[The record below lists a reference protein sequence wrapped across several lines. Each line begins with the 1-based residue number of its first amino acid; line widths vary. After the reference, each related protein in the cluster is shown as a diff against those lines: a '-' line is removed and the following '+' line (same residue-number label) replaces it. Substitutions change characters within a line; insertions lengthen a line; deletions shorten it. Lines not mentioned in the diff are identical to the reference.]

1 MRALNINK
9 PTMNIAEL
17 WEIFLQF
24 EYDEKILLKG
34 IENFLK
40 KYKRKKIL
48 DCACGSGFLTL
59 NLIKRGYDITCT
71 DGSASMLK
79 FLSVKAKKMGIRI
92 KSQKILW
99 SQLAKKYSN
108 DFDVLLCRG
117 SSLIYVNAWDRSSQG
132 KKEAVLNALQN
143 FFDVLKPGGI
153 LYIDTTTEKALRS
166 KKPLRAKFKPR
177 KIHNHIIEIEEVIFT
192 NRSKKLRTW
201 KPTAIVDGQSHSF
214 TRYSL
219 YLPHNELKKMLKE
232 VGFIDVKK
240 RTIPGEHYAVF
251 IARKPAASRGE
262 K

>member
-1 MRALNINK
+1 MRALNTNK
-9 PTMNIAEL
+9 STMNIVEL

-24 EYDEKILLKG
+24 EYDEKVLLKG

-40 KYKRKKIL
+40 QYKKKKIL

-117 SSLIYVNAWDRSSQG
+117 SSLIYINSWDRSSKE
-132 KKEAVLNALQN
+132 KKGSVLNALQN

-153 LYIDTTTEKALRS
+153 LYVDTTTEKVLRS
-166 KKPLRAKFKPR
+166 KKPIQVKYRPK
-177 KIHNHIIEIEEVIFT
+177 KIHNRIVEIKEVIFT

-201 KPTAIVDGQSHSF
+201 KPTVIVDGRSYSF
-214 TRYSL
+214 ARYSL

-232 VGFIDVKK
+232 VGFKDVKK
-240 RTIPGEHYAVF
+240 RTIQGEHYAVF
-251 IARKPAASRGE
+251 VAKKPAASRG
-262 K
+262 KK